1 MCMVFFFFFFFCL
14 LMHLNDYNKLC
25 VVGILFLKK
34 NRDVNIG
41 AVRCGSLISK
51 PAF

>member
-1 MCMVFFFFFFFCL
+1 
-14 LMHLNDYNKLC
+14 MHLNDYNKLC
-25 VVGILFLKK
+25 VVGILFLKKK